1 MMRYKQL
8 RGHDVVREGDEVCG
22 TEAVQYN
29 HDTARAVP
37 ADWVGAEASC
47 FARYVYR
54 RRAILVLGHGGHGK
68 GAFCKLLTQ
77 LYGAE
82 CLSSSIAALP
92 HIWPVL
98 DALDHAYATADEA
111 YRDRMHY
118 RELWCELIS
127 LYNTPD
133 KSTLAREVL
142 SRADVYDGMRCAK
155 EFEASRHL
163 FDYIVWVDASAR
175 VPTVDPTLTISRDV
189 ADLVI
194 DNNGTLDDLRG
205 AAVRLGERLGV
216 VQCTKPA

>member
-1 MMRYKQL
+1 MMRHKQL
-8 RGHDVVREGDEVCG
+8 RGHDVVREGDQVCG
-22 TEAVQYN
+22 TEATQYR
-29 HDTARAVP
+29 HDTARPVP

-54 RRAILVLGHGGHGK
+54 RRAILVLGHGSHGK
-68 GAFCKLLTQ
+68 GALCKLLTQ

-92 HIWPVL
+92 HIWP
-98 DALDHAYATADEA
+98 ALEAASRYDFDGAPYRSAEGAYAKRAD
-111 YRDRMHY
+111 H

-163 FDYIVWVDASAR
+163 FDYVVWVDASAR

-216 VQCTKPA
+216 A